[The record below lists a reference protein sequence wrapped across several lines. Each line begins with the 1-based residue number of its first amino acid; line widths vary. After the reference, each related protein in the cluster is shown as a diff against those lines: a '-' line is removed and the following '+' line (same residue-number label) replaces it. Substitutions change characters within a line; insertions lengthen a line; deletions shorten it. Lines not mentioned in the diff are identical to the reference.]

1 MEERRVA
8 LVTGASRRRGIAAA
22 VAERLA
28 RDGFDLVLHSWVP
41 FDDEMPWGADTSSDG
56 QPDGPDAV
64 AAACRE
70 AGAAVTV
77 LQGDLADPGEPQR
90 AVDATYEVYGT
101 LDALCAVHARSSTY
115 GLADTTAAEL
125 DLCFAVNAR
134 SIVLLAQAYAAR
146 HDASR
151 SGRLVTFTSGQYH
164 GAMPDE
170 IPYAVTKGTV
180 HQMTATLAGALGAKG
195 ITVNCVDPGP
205 CDTGWADAETR
216 AWVEARIPGGRW
228 TEPTDAA
235 AMVAWLAGPDSDRVT
250 GQVMAAD
257 GGWSTCRTG

>member
-64 AAACRE
+64 AAACRK

-90 AVDATYEVYGT
+90 AVDATYEVHGT

-216 AWVEARIPGGRW
+216 AWVAARMPGGRW

-235 AMVAWLAGPDSDRVT
+235 AMVAWLAGPDTDRVT